1 MQIIEIRH
9 PYQPE
14 KIPTEP
20 VVLVLGFFDG
30 VHKGHQK
37 VIEQGRKIADEKGLK
52 LALMTF
58 NQHPSIVFQKIS
70 VDEMKYLTNL
80 EQKSNL
86 MDRFGVDYLYI
97 VEFTSDF
104 ASLAP
109 QAFVDQYMVGLHAQV
124 VVAGFDY
131 TYGKRDIAD
140 MPRLA
145 TYANERF
152 EIVTVPK
159 ETLEGKKISS
169 TRIRKELDAGNMEE
183 VSKLLGYDYTFGG
196 TVVHGDARGRTLGY
210 PTANIQISR
219 TTHLPREG
227 VYITEIKIGDQW
239 YPSMG
244 SIGRNDTFEKN
255 RPITVEVNILDFNQD
270 VYGEKVE
277 VRWLHYLRGQVA
289 FSGVEGLIEQLNQ
302 DEVDAREYF
311 KKR

>member
-9 PYQPE
+9 PYTENQ
-14 KIPTEP
+14 IPAEP

-37 VIEQGRKIADEKGLK
+37 VIQEGRKLADQKGIK

-58 NQHPSIVFQKIS
+58 NQHPSIVFQKVP

-80 EQKSNL
+80 EQKSRL
-86 MDRFGVDYLYI
+86 MAQFGVDYLYI

-109 QAFVDQYMVGLHAQV
+109 QAFVDQYIVGLHAKA

-140 MPRLA
+140 MPRLSI
-145 TYANERF
+145 YAKERF
-152 EIVTVPK
+152 EVVTVPRESLAGEK
-159 ETLEGKKISS
+159 VSS
-169 TRIRKELDAGNMEE
+169 TRIRKELDTGNMEE
-183 VSKLLGYDYTFGG
+183 VTKLLGYDYTFGG
-196 TVVHGDARGRTLGY
+196 TVVHGDARGRTLGF
-210 PTANIQISR
+210 PTANIQIQR
-219 TTHLPREG
+219 TTHLPTEG
-227 VYITEIKIGDQW
+227 VYVTEIKVGDQW

-277 VRWLHYLRGQVA
+277 VRWLHFLRGQVA

-302 DEVDAREYF
+302 DEKDTRDFFA
-311 KKR
+311 KR

>member
-9 PYQPE
+9 PYTENQIPE
-14 KIPTEP
+14 EP

-37 VIEQGRKIADEKGLK
+37 VIEEGRRRADQKGMK

-58 NQHPSIVFQKIS
+58 NQHPSIVFQKVP

-80 EQKSNL
+80 EQKSHL
-86 MDRFGVDYLYI
+86 MAQFGVDYLYI

-109 QAFVDQYMVGLHAQV
+109 QAFVDQYIVGLHAKA

-140 MPRLA
+140 MPRLS
-145 TYANERF
+145 TYAKGRF
-152 EIVTVPK
+152 EVVTVPK
-159 ETLEGKKISS
+159 ESLAGEKVSS
-169 TRIRKELDAGNMEE
+169 TRIRQELNAGHMEA

-196 TVVHGDARGRTLGY
+196 TVVHGDARGRTLGF
-210 PTANIQISR
+210 PTANIQIQR
-219 TTHLPREG
+219 TTHLPIEG
-227 VYITEIKIGDQW
+227 VYVTEIKIGDQW

-277 VRWLHYLRGQVA
+277 VRWLHFLRGQVA

-302 DEVDAREYF
+302 DEKDTRAYF
-311 KKR
+311 EKR